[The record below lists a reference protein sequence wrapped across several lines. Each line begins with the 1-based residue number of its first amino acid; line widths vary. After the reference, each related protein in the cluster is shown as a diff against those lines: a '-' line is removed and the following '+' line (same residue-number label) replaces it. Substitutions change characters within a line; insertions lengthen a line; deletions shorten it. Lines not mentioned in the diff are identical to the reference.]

1 MRDKATLCNARLINI
16 HKSGPR
22 KGLISLICQL
32 GAIQGRNM
40 TTPSHEIDVDKLHAL
55 LCQTLRHG
63 GAHASSIRL
72 YAPALIDLLCPESKH
87 TDLAIQSRADA
98 VEKYVR
104 AALDRIGEPAG
115 SALEIVLCLRAGTL
129 GRKLDDRRRIAGRYL
144 NIEGDTFR
152 RRHEKPLLLALAIE
166 MCRIH
171 DSYEDAVSS

>member
-1 MRDKATLCNARLINI
+1 
-16 HKSGPR
+16 
-22 KGLISLICQL
+22 
-32 GAIQGRNM
+32 M

-55 LCQTLRHG
+55 LCHTLRHG

-72 YAPALIDLLCPESKH
+72 YAPALMDLLYPESKH
-87 TDLAIQSRADA
+87 TDLAVQGRADA
-98 VEKYVR
+98 VEKHVR

-144 NIEGDTFR
+144 TIEGDTFR

-166 MCRIH
+166 MCRIR
-171 DSYEDAVSS
+171 DSYEDALST